1 MKVFLKFKDADNEL
15 TVNVNLKESTGLSII
30 KEQEYNNRVINKDS
44 GLIPLD
50 NTIELLI
57 LVNGVEVAGN
67 VIGTIVDPVYSN
79 RHMLIYSDVLEV
91 LFVIPN
97 PLDYFGLF
105 KSYSIDVNGVIL
117 GGNDIVRNDITS
129 NTLNINQRQPVKE
142 EYKKF
147 KLDVTKLS
155 DITVEA
161 VALNYPGLIK
171 QGNLP
176 APIYIE
182 KVTDGNIKYDNT
194 YVALGLNIDFKD
206 SIITDT
212 FNVNII
218 HGHDNKNN
226 RSRTVNINKSNL
238 VDFKTLYVIE

>member
-1 MKVFLKFKDADNEL
+1 MDISKKGMIYTILKINIFFVSGFAAKYI
-15 TVNVNLKESTGLSII
+15 TKPIVNILSAI
-30 KEQEYNNRVINKDS
+30 R
-44 GLIPLD
+44 
-50 NTIELLI
+50 T
-57 LVNGVEVAGN
+57 
-67 VIGTIVDPVYSN
+67 
-79 RHMLIYSDVLEV
+79 
-91 LFVIPN
+91 
-97 PLDYFGLF
+97 
-105 KSYSIDVNGVIL
+105 
-117 GGNDIVRNDITS
+117 
-129 NTLNINQRQPVKE
+129 
-142 EYKKF
+142 KKF

-161 VALNYPGLIK
+161 VALNYPGLIR